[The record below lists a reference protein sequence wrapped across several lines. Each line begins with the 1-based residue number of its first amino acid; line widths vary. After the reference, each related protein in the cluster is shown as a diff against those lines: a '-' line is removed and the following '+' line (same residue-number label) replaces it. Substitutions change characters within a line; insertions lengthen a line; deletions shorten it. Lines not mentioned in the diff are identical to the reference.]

1 MPENKGKDTLM
12 KNKFYILVPI
22 YNVERYIESCIKS
35 VLSQTYQNFRLILV
49 DDGSPDNCGKIC
61 DEYAE
66 NDSRIYVIHKRNEG
80 LISARRAAINYVKE
94 SFDCDESFFV
104 FLDSDDSLKATALE
118 VLNSTILHNKCD
130 MVVYSFDRIR
140 FGKKLEDS
148 IAKNVYF
155 GNVEDKRELYKIVFL
170 NQYNN
175 LWRKCVKGSLLD
187 CLDYSQFYNIGMGE
201 DLLQS
206 IPIYKNCTKATFIS
220 DSLYNYTFNENSITN
235 NNDYRKF
242 ESESAVRKEVW
253 NFLKEE
259 NVWTADDFAEYIK
272 YIKVRINEM
281 IKRIIY
287 FDCGYNTTRNMLSE
301 LSSDDFYSMFID
313 ESSSNDGD
321 IYRLKNGHIVQLF
334 AKNKLRKFLSKIYH
348 TFKTEKTV

>member
-1 MPENKGKDTLM
+1 M

-22 YNVERYIESCIKS
+22 YNVERYIDSCIKS
-35 VLSQTYQNFRLILV
+35 VLSQTYQNFVLILT
-49 DDGSPDNCGKIC
+49 DDGSSDNSGNMC
-61 DEYAE
+61 DEYAK
-66 NDSRIYVIHKRNEG
+66 NDPRIYVIHKKNGG

-94 SFDCDESFFV
+94 NFYCGESYFI
-104 FLDSDDSLKATALE
+104 FLDGDDCLKTNALE
-118 VLNSTILHNKCD
+118 TLDRTINDNNCD
-130 MVVYSFDRIR
+130 LVIYSFDRV
-140 FGKKLEDS
+140 FEGKIIDKPNIYDR
-148 IAKNVYF
+148 YF
-155 GNVEDKRELYKIVFL
+155 GDITDKRQLYKLVFM
-170 NQYNN
+170 NAYNSMC
-175 LWRKCVKGSLLD
+175 RKCVKGSLLD
-187 CLDYSQFYNIGMGE
+187 CLDYSQFYNISMGE

-253 NFLKEE
+253 DFLKEE

-272 YIKVRINEM
+272 YIKVGINEM

-313 ESSSNDGD
+313 EASSNDGD
-321 IYRLKNGHIVQLF
+321 IYGLRKGHIVQLF
-334 AKNKLRKFLSKIYH
+334 VKNKLRKFLSKIYH